1 VSVKDFGAKGDGVTD
16 DTVAIQNAIDFS
28 FGSASAPHGINYY
41 LNHPLYFPAGHYII
55 TSPLSFTKL
64 QGGRITGDGRFV
76 TTVENGTGTGVIATN
91 GCGYSHWEGIAL
103 VGTGSAT
110 LFDLNWDNT
119 PGGAALQSNT
129 FQDMSFSGGGI
140 GVDIGEDGYMGS
152 ENLFL
157 DCKWIHQTIAGLKT
171 SCYNA
176 LQNTIVGGNISF
188 SAIGVWMHYGTVSLY
203 NVGFQDSSNWD
214 IKQDNSANAAI
225 VISGSRT
232 ESANFFSG
240 NNGMNIMIEGV
251 GQDTSAP
258 GVFVSHSGQITI
270 AACHSVNGQIQ
281 GNIVGNI
288 ESSQFGRDDWLQP
301 GLVRINLSLSSIIL
315 PSSYIDTATVS
326 ASGFSYPIQQ
336 SLIPIPANNG
346 AQNLLV
352 RGGTF
357 VKSITLAVQTAGSS
371 GTIDV
376 GDDSGGTRYV
386 SRGDLTKAGATESTL
401 VGAYYTADNHIRVA
415 STGANGVVG
424 YVAVAFQ
431 HVAVSSA
438 W

>member
-1 VSVKDFGAKGDGVTD
+1 
-16 DTVAIQNAIDFS
+16 
-28 FGSASAPHGINYY
+28 
-41 LNHPLYFPAGHYII
+41 
-55 TSPLSFTKL
+55 
-64 QGGRITGDGRFV
+64 
-76 TTVENGTGTGVIATN
+76 
-91 GCGYSHWEGIAL
+91 
-103 VGTGSAT
+103 
-110 LFDLNWDNT
+110 
-119 PGGAALQSNT
+119 
-129 FQDMSFSGGGI
+129 
-140 GVDIGEDGYMGS
+140 
-152 ENLFL
+152 
-157 DCKWIHQTIAGLKT
+157 
-171 SCYNA
+171 
-176 LQNTIVGGNISF
+176 
-188 SAIGVWMHYGTVSLY
+188 
-203 NVGFQDSSNWD
+203 
-214 IKQDNSANAAI
+214 
-225 VISGSRT
+225 
-232 ESANFFSG
+232 
-240 NNGMNIMIEGV
+240 
-251 GQDTSAP
+251 
-258 GVFVSHSGQITI
+258 
-270 AACHSVNGQIQ
+270 
-281 GNIVGNI
+281 
-288 ESSQFGRDDWLQP
+288 
-301 GLVRINLSLSSIIL
+301 
-315 PSSYIDTATVS
+315 VS